1 MSDQLIIF
9 DTTLRDGEQSPG
21 ATLTRPEKIEIARHL
36 EQMGVDIIEAGFPIA
51 SDGDFESV
59 RAIAADPGAQDGL
72 TRSIPGGMAGAVAA
86 DPSGMT
92 VPQQS
97 RNMQEQARANTVR
110 ALEEGVKRN
119 QRAEP

>member
-1 MSDQLIIF
+1 MRAIFGFLVLLIV
-9 DTTLRDGEQSPG
+9 L
-21 ATLTRPEKIEIARHL
+21 AA
-36 EQMGVDIIEAGFPIA
+36 IA
-51 SDGDFESV
+51 SIAKKQLQAVDGGIV
-59 RAIAADPGAQDGL
+59 TRNATAANQAAAIAADPGAQDGL

-86 DPSGMT
+86 DPGGTT